1 VTYATI
7 VKEMQAYKPLL
18 QASRSVGSPQ
28 IRNRGTVGGNLG
40 TASPAGDAL
49 PVLAAYDAEVVL
61 RSRARGKRSL
71 PWNLFLTG
79 PKKTAIAPDEL
90 IIGARWRRLRGPG
103 SFSKIGTRNAMV
115 IAVAG
120 LCLVIDEER
129 RRVNVALGSVG
140 PTILRATQAEER
152 VAAALTTA
160 GTWDDPSAP
169 LNEQSIDEFAGLV
182 AEAAQP
188 LDDVRGTAAFRRH
201 GCRVLARRAIGWAL
215 SERRLPTWL

>member
-1 VTYATI
+1 
-7 VKEMQAYKPLL
+7 
-18 QASRSVGSPQ
+18 
-28 IRNRGTVGGNLG
+28 
-40 TASPAGDAL
+40 
-49 PVLAAYDAEVVL
+49 
-61 RSRARGKRSL
+61 
-71 PWNLFLTG
+71 
-79 PKKTAIAPDEL
+79 
-90 IIGARWRRLRGPG
+90 
-103 SFSKIGTRNAMV
+103 MV

-140 PTILRATQAEER
+140 PTILRATKAEER